1 MQDYCDAEYQPPI
14 KPRGFMDDVEQKN
27 LQAGYHLVSNENAC
41 AVVCAVLLP
50 PSGSVFEA
58 GETVGQ
64 TGFYG
69 ISRIKLK
76 SGADVERVGGGMR
89 GKCSA
94 LTTEWVSE

>member
-1 MQDYCDAEYQPPI
+1 
-14 KPRGFMDDVEQKN
+14 MDDMEQKN

-50 PSGSVFEA
+50 SSGSVFEA
-58 GETVGQ
+58 GESVGQ
-64 TGFYG
+64 TGTLKARSCAGFYG

-76 SGADVERVGGGMR
+76 SGADVERVGGEMR

>member
-1 MQDYCDAEYQPPI
+1 MEEPP
-14 KPRGFMDDVEQKN
+14 G
-27 LQAGYHLVSNENAC
+27 
-41 AVVCAVLLP
+41 VLLY
-50 PSGSVFEA
+50 FEA

-64 TGFYG
+64 NSERTCAGFYG

-76 SGADVERVGGGMR
+76 SGVESDTCVELMRMCADVERVGGEMR